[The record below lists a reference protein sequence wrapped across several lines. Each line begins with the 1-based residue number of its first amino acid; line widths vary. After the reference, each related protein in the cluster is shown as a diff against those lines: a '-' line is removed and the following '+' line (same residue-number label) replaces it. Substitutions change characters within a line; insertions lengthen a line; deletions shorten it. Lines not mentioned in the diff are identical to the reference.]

1 MGMYRLRTFL
11 SEFRRSFSQHRH
23 VCPFNIPVLLSR
35 IRKQHLKDQLRT
47 YRDAEQVLVTL
58 LYVAVSVWGQDF
70 KCPQKD
76 GYYPDPIQCD
86 LYFHCSRGEVEEK
99 LCPDGLLFDDSNPS
113 HERCDTSVNVECGD
127 RTELRKQTQDDD
139 GHYLKQRQYR
149 TEQNEVVRLH
159 KV

>member
-1 MGMYRLRTFL
+1 ML
-11 SEFRRSFSQHRH
+11 SY
-23 VCPFNIPVLLSR
+23 IP
-35 IRKQHLKDQLRT
+35 KHNLKENRMIKKLNC
-47 YRDAEQVLVTL
+47 ALVTL
-58 LYVAVSVWGQDF
+58 LYFTVAVWGQDF

-127 RTELRKQTQDDD
+127 RTELRKYKNDDD
-139 GHYLKQRQYR
+139 WDYLSKSSVYS
-149 TEQNEVVRLH
+149 
-159 KV
+159 